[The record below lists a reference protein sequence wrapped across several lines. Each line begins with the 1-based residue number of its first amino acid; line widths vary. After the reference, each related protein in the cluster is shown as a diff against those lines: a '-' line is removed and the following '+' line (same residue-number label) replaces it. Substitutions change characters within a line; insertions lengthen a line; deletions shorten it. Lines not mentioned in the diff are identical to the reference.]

1 MKAVYI
7 HIPFCN
13 NICSYCDFCKIYYN
27 SKIISSYL
35 DNLEREIKTRYQNE
49 IISTLYIG
57 GGTPSSLSYSELERL
72 FKIIKIF
79 KVSNDLEF
87 TIEVNPESLSID
99 KVKLFKKYGVNRVS
113 IGVQSFNDK
122 IIKELNRV
130 HTKEMVYKVVN
141 MLKENDINNI
151 NIDLM
156 YGIDKDINIIKE
168 DLDNYLKL
176 DIPHLSYYSLIIE
189 DNTMFAINRRKY
201 IDEDIDYNMYK
212 YINDTLKKHDYI
224 HYETSNYAKNNYQSK
239 HNLVYWNNEEYYGF
253 GLSAVSYL
261 NNYRITNTKNMSK
274 YLKGSFLDNSIYE
287 DIDMQKQN
295 TIILGFRKLEGIN
308 LTNYQNRYHED
319 LLDNKIV
326 ISLINEGKLEV
337 VNNHLRIRDK
347 YFYVSNEILINFI

>member
-13 NICSYCDFCKIYYN
+13 NICSYCDFCKMYYN
-27 SKIISSYL
+27 PKIISNYL
-35 DNLEREIKTRYQNE
+35 DNLENEIKTRYQNE
-49 IISTLYIG
+49 IVSSLYIG
-57 GGTPSSLSYSELERL
+57 GGTPSSLSYAELERL
-72 FKIIKIF
+72 LNITKIF
-79 KVSNDLEF
+79 KVSNDIEF
-87 TIEVNPESLSID
+87 TIEVNPESLSLD
-99 KVKLFKKYGVNRVS
+99 KIKLLKEYGVNRVS

-122 IIKELNRV
+122 IIKELNRD
-130 HTKEMVYKVVN
+130 HNKDMVFKVVN
-141 MLKENDINNI
+141 MLKENNITNI

-156 YGIDKDINIIKE
+156 YGINSDINIIKE

-189 DNTMFAINRRKY
+189 DNTIFSINKREY

-212 YINDTLKKHDYI
+212 YINDTLKKHGYI
-224 HYETSNYAKNNYQSK
+224 HYETSNYAKPHYESK

-261 NNYRITNTKNMSK
+261 NNYRLTNTKNISK
-274 YLKGSFLDNSIYE
+274 YLKGIYLDNSIYE
-287 DIDMQKQN
+287 DVDIQKQN

-308 LTNYQNRYHED
+308 LTNYQNRYHEN

-326 ISLINEGKLEV
+326 ISLIKEGKLEV
-337 VNNHLRIRDK
+337 SNNYLRISDK
-347 YFYVSNEILINFI
+347 YFYISNEILINFI